1 MEKTSQRKWKNLK
14 IFCVLAI
21 ATLLSFGIYEHEAKI
36 VTISID
42 NKKTTVKTAKKTV
55 KDLLEKEDIRLGDD
69 GYINCDLDDSLKDGS
84 TIIIKNPKT
93 YYLKIGDKKMEIQS
107 TNDVVG
113 EILGDLAIEL
123 DENDYTEP
131 GINERI
137 LPETEID
144 IIRMNEDIEIVKE
157 SIPYEEVIK
166 DNKQLEKGKT
176 KVVQKGQE
184 GKKEIKIKKI
194 YKNGEVVDKEVVSEK
209 VVANPVNK
217 VIENGTKKA
226 KKKDV
231 VVASRG
237 GGSRGKIDAKNTLVC
252 VATAYDLSY
261 ASCGKNPGDRGYGI
275 TASGTRARPGVV
287 AVDPKVI
294 PLGTKLYIKS
304 LDGAKD
310 YGYAVAED
318 TGSAIKG
325 NRVDLFFST
334 KKEVDQFGRRKV
346 KVYILDN

>member
-1 MEKTSQRKWKNLK
+1 MEKISQRKWKNLK

-21 ATLLSFGIYEHEAKI
+21 ATLLSFGIYEHETKS

-42 NKKTTVKTAKKTV
+42 DEKTTVKTVKKTV
-55 KDLLEKEDIRLGDD
+55 KDLLEKEDIRLGD
-69 GYINCDLDDSLKDGS
+69 GSHINCDLDDRLKDGS

-123 DENDYTEP
+123 DKDDYTEP
-131 GINERI
+131 GIHEKI

-166 DNKQLEKGKT
+166 NNKQLEKGKT

-194 YKNGEVVDKEVVSEK
+194 YKNGEVVDKKVVSEK

-217 VIENGTKKA
+217 VIEKGTKK
-226 KKKDV
+226 KDI

-237 GGSRGKIDAKNTLVC
+237 GGSREKIKAKNTLVC

-304 LDGAKD
+304 LDGTRD

-334 KKEVDQFGRRKV
+334 KGEVNQFGRRQV